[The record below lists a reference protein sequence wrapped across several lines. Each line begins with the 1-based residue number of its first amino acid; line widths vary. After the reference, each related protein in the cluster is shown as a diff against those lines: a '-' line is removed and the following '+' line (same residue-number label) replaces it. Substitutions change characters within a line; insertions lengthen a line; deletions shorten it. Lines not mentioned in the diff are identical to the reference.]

1 MLLGSGSST
10 GRGASCARIGRHGHI
25 FRCYDLHLSKWRVG
39 KDEKVGGRLNFS
51 VCNKGFLVVQEHAVS
66 LRRQC
71 LYGG

>member
-1 MLLGSGSST
+1 MLLGSGSSR
-10 GRGASCARIGRHGHI
+10 GRRASSARIERHGHI
-25 FRCYDLHLSKWRVG
+25 FRCYDLHLSKWRVE

-51 VCNKGFLVVQEHAVS
+51 VCNEGVQVVQEHVLS